1 MYNDIAKA
9 NTIEKLKQQ
18 YKLDS
23 NQLKQAIQQEIAKL
37 NKVENELNNYIKVVT
52 KNLENL
58 QNQVDGNITT
68 WFFSGV
74 PTLENKPAEEWTDT
88 TEKDKH
94 IGDLYYDQETGY
106 AYRFQLVNNVYSW
119 NKLTDNDVTEA
130 LALANAAKDT
140 ADSKRRVFITQPSPP
155 YDNGDFWI
163 NNNEI
168 YICQIAKQS
177 GEFNSND
184 FINSLKYTDDTKAE
198 EVDGKL
204 TIVSGKVTTIEKD
217 VNSISQKV
225 EDNKYYVDSE
235 GNKQLISSGVSNL
248 EQNTKSI
255 SYSVSSM
262 ETNISDLQKSID
274 YFSVDLEQNS
284 LVIPTDSL
292 NKPME
297 TKDYLIKYYGYYKG
311 QQIIPTLQ
319 VIGTNTGI
327 NVTTTST
334 GITISVNSETAI
346 SNSLNEYSIK
356 FTYNEEELIKKINI
370 SLAIQGQQGSKG
382 EQGIQGEKGEPGEQG
397 VPGSKGEDGV
407 STYFYVKYSAD
418 SSGNPMTNIPDE
430 NTQYMGVASTT
441 STTAP
446 TSYSAYTWSKIK
458 GNTGD
463 VGSPGQAGTN
473 GQTSYLHIKYSE
485 DGETFTPAET
495 DYALGEKPSAYIGQY
510 VDFTE
515 QDSTNFDDYNWYKF
529 TENIDPKLDNLD
541 NQISNINDNLNNN
554 YYKKEQINKL
564 IVDAESGLTNI
575 FTQSGGSN
583 LLRNTA
589 PWYMKSEN
597 TGEYWTGNLKQMV
610 EPEAKSGF
618 AILTQQGTLSQ
629 TIQIPTKTVNGVV
642 EGLICSISFKYKR
655 LVDGAEGTIKYN
667 GRTINLGASGEIHTS
682 GEVKQVFTIEI
693 IANSNN
699 GFEIYDLMMKYGE
712 EGANGM
718 LLWTQNANES
728 YSETVQ
734 IGEGITA
741 ISSTTDTKATMNSD
755 GFRVRNKT
763 TGESVMEGTSTGGK
777 LRDLTVTNN
786 SRISGL
792 IIRKSKTT
800 GITSINGEES

>member
-9 NTIEKLKQQ
+9 DTIEKLKQQ

-23 NQLKQAIQQEIAKL
+23 SQLKQAIQQEIAKL
-37 NKVENELNNYIKVVT
+37 NKVENELNNYIKAVT
-52 KNLENL
+52 KNLEDL

-255 SYSVSSM
+255 SLSVSSM

-397 VPGSKGEDGV
+397 VTGSKGEDGV

-564 IVDAESGLTNI
+564 IVDAESGLTNT

-597 TGEYWTGNLKQMV
+597 TAEFWNGNLKQIV
-610 EPEAKSGF
+610 EPEATSGY
-618 AILTQQGTLSQ
+618 AILTQNGTISQ
-629 TIQIPTKTVNGVV
+629 SVSLPTGTYSV
-642 EGLICSISFKYKR
+642 SFKYKK
-655 LVDGAEGTIKYN
+655 LIDASEGYVRYN
-667 GRTINLGASGEIHTS
+667 GKTFNLTETSGEIHSS
-682 GEVKQVFTIEI
+682 GEITNNQFVIEI
-693 IANSNN
+693 NSNTN
-699 GFEIYDLMMKYGE
+699 DSFEIYDLILKHGS
-712 EGANGM
+712 EGIENM
-718 LLWTQNANES
+718 LVWTQNANES
-728 YSETVQ
+728 RSDTVK
-734 IGEGITA
+734 ISEGITA
-741 ISSTTDTKATMNSD
+741 TSSATDTKATMDSA
-755 GFRVRNKT
+755 GFIVRNKT
-763 TGESVMEGTSTGGK
+763 TGTAVMEATKTGGK
-777 LRDLTVTNN
+777 FLDLISTGKSNL
-786 SRISGL
+786 SGL
-792 IIRKSKTT
+792 LVQKVGLKIC
-800 GITSINGEES
+800 INGESGS